1 MFKQT
6 NIIMENKPIEKQ
18 TLRILFLAS
27 DPSNASR
34 LHLGKELQSVRDKLD
49 DNLHFEIKDHLATKP
64 NDVMNEIM
72 NYKPHI
78 VHFSGH
84 GNETGELCFEDEQ
97 GKAKSMPP
105 EALASLFRLATDHVK
120 CVIVNTCY
128 AEKQANAIAQY
139 VPVVIG
145 TKKEISDDAAFNF
158 STGFYTALEPDL
170 SQNSLNKAFNLGCIA
185 IQFDGNLQEHLTPV
199 LIFGSP
205 EVRFSSEVDTA
216 FSSIQNPKGYAV
228 KTLIKGLTYTGRNM
242 GLSELVVKKILDD
255 KIWKMEAY
263 NDSIAEYEKNLK
275 EILRDEFPLSD
286 SSKSALSHLQ
296 NGLGLTAEDVKTIQE
311 RILNDPKIGSAY
323 SWFDRGTGQA
333 QLQNFEKAI
342 EYHSKAIEKN
352 PEYSGALAGRGTCYS
367 RLGDFQAA
375 IEDYNSAIKYNKN
388 WELSY
393 NLSSTYFDRGLAYFD
408 ILPKIDENIT
418 KAKADWAK
426 SIELNPNEGNA
437 YYNRGLANQHL
448 REFNDAIED
457 FKKSLEFETTNRSK
471 SITGIIKC
479 YSELGKPKEIE
490 YWSNEALKLLGKE
503 PKTLPDDQ
511 GDNNLN

>member
-1 MFKQT
+1 MFQQT
-6 NIIMENKPIEKQ
+6 FNTMENKPMEKQ
-18 TLRILFLAS
+18 ILRILFLTS

-34 LHLGKELQSVRDKLD
+34 LHLGRELQSVRNKLAG
-49 DNLHFEIKDHLATKP
+49 NYHFEIKDHQATKP

-84 GNETGELCFEDEQ
+84 GYDTGELCFEDEQ
-97 GKAKSMPP
+97 GKAKAIPP

-128 AEKQANAIAQY
+128 AEKQARAIAEY

-145 TKKEISDDAAFNF
+145 TKKEMSDDAAINF

-199 LIFGSP
+199 LLFGSP
-205 EVRFSSEVDTA
+205 EVRFSSEVDSA
-216 FSSIQNPKGYAV
+216 FSTIINPKGYAV
-228 KTLIKGLTYTGRNM
+228 KTLIKGLSLSGMKM
-242 GLSELVVKKILDD
+242 GLSEQVVKKIIDN
-255 KIWKMEAY
+255 KVWKLEYY
-263 NDSIAEYEKNLK
+263 NDSILEYETNLK

-286 SSKSALSHLQ
+286 ASLLALSHLQ
-296 NGLGLTAEDVKTIQE
+296 SGLSLTNEDVKNIKD
-311 RILNDPKIGSAY
+311 RILSDPKIDSAY
-323 SWFDRGTGQA
+323 AWFDRGSGQA
-333 QLQNFEKAI
+333 QLKNFEKAI
-342 EYHSKAIEKN
+342 EYYSKAIEKN
-352 PEYSGALAGRGTCYS
+352 EEYSGAYAGRGTCYS
-367 RLGDFQAA
+367 KINDYPSA
-375 IEDYNSAIKYNKN
+375 IDNYDNAIKYNKN

-408 ILPKIDENIT
+408 MLPKIDDNIAQAKKDWT
-418 KAKADWAK
+418 KA
-426 SIELNPNEGNA
+426 IELNPHEGNA

-448 REFNDAIED
+448 RKFDDAIDD
-457 FKKSLEFETTNRSK
+457 FKKSLEFPATNKSK
-471 SITGIIKC
+471 SITGMIKC

-490 YWSNEALKLLGKE
+490 YWSNEALKLLGSSANAIS
-503 PKTLPDDQ
+503 DDQ
-511 GDNNLN
+511 PDK

>member
-1 MFKQT
+1 
-6 NIIMENKPIEKQ
+6 MENKPIEKQ

-34 LHLGKELQSVRDKLD
+34 LHLGKELQAVRNKLAG
-49 DNLHFEIKDHLATKP
+49 NPHFEIKDHQATKP

-84 GNETGELCFEDEQ
+84 GYDTGELCFEDEQ
-97 GKAKSMPP
+97 GKAKAIPP

-128 AEKQANAIAQY
+128 AEKQAKAIAEY

-145 TKKEISDDAAFNF
+145 TKKEMSDESAVNF

-170 SQNSLNKAFNLGCIA
+170 SQNSLHKAFNLGCIA
-185 IQFDGNLQEHLTPV
+185 IQFDGNLQEHLTPI

-205 EVRFSSEVDTA
+205 EVRFTSEVDMA
-216 FSSIQNPKGYAV
+216 FSTILNPKGYAV
-228 KTLIKGLTYTGRNM
+228 KTLISGLTLTGRKM
-242 GLSELVVKKILDD
+242 GLSEQVVKKIIDN
-255 KIWKMEAY
+255 KIWKLEYY
-263 NDSIAEYEKNLK
+263 NDSILEYENNLK

-286 SSKSALSHLQ
+286 ASLNALSHLQ
-296 NGLGLTAEDVKTIQE
+296 NGLNLSNEDVKAIRD
-311 RILNDPKIGSAY
+311 RILSDPKIDSAY
-323 SWFDRGTGQA
+323 SWFDRGSGQA
-333 QLQNFEKAI
+333 QLKNYSKAI
-342 EYHSKAIEKN
+342 EYYSKAIEKN
-352 PEYSGALAGRGTCYS
+352 EEYSGAYAGRATCYS
-367 RLGDFQAA
+367 RINELEKAV
-375 IEDYNSAIKYNKN
+375 EDYTQAIKFNKN

-408 ILPKIDENIT
+408 MLSKEDENIA
-418 KAKADWAK
+418 KAKKDWSK
-426 SIELNPNEGNA
+426 SIELNPHEGNA
-437 YYNRGLANQHL
+437 FYNRGLANQHL
-448 REFNDAIED
+448 RNFDDAVED
-457 FKKSLEFETTNRSK
+457 FKKSLEFEATNKSK

-490 YWSNEALKLLGKE
+490 YWSNEALKLLGSS
-503 PKTLPDDQ
+503 PNAISDDQ
-511 GDNNLN
+511 SGK

>member
-1 MFKQT
+1 
-6 NIIMENKPIEKQ
+6 MENTPIEKQ

-34 LHLGKELQSVRDKLD
+34 LHLGKELQSVRNKLVG
-49 DNLHFEIKDHLATKP
+49 NQNFEIKDHLATKP

-84 GNETGELCFEDEQ
+84 GFETGELCFENDRGE
-97 GKAKSMPP
+97 AKVIPP

-128 AEKQANAIAQY
+128 AEKQAKAIAEY

-170 SQNSLNKAFNLGCIA
+170 SQNSLHKAFNLGCIA
-185 IQFDGNLQEHLTPV
+185 IQFDGNLEEHLTPI

-205 EVRFSSEVDTA
+205 EVRFSSEVDSA
-216 FSSIQNPKGYAV
+216 FSSIVNPKGYAV
-228 KTLIKGLTYTGRNM
+228 KTLIKGLSLTGKKM
-242 GLSELVVKKILDD
+242 GLSDEIVTKIIDD
-255 KIWKMEAY
+255 KIWRLEY
-263 NDSIAEYEKNLK
+263 HNDSILEYENNLK
-275 EILRDEFPLSD
+275 EILRDEFPLSE
-286 SSKSALSHLQ
+286 SSMIALSHLQ
-296 NGLGLTAEDVKTIQE
+296 NGLNLSNEDVKAIQD
-311 RILNDPKIGSAY
+311 RILSDPKIDSAY
-323 SWFDRGTGQA
+323 SWFDRGSGQA
-333 QLQNFEKAI
+333 QLINYEKAI
-342 EYHSKAIEKN
+342 EYYSKAIEKN
-352 PEYSGALAGRGTCYS
+352 NEYSGAFAGRGTCYS
-367 RLGDFQAA
+367 RINEFQLAIDDFNNA
-375 IEDYNSAIKYNKN
+375 IQFNIN

-408 ILPKIDENIT
+408 ILPKEDENVIL
-418 KAKADWAK
+418 AKKDWTK
-426 SIELNPNEGNA
+426 SIELNPREGNA
-437 YYNRGLANQHL
+437 FYNRGLANQDL
-448 REFNDAIED
+448 REFDDAIDD
-457 FKKSLEFETTNRSK
+457 FKKSLEFEQTNKSK

-490 YWSNEALKLLGKE
+490 YWSNEALKLLGKAPIISNGE
-503 PKTLPDDQ
+503 E
-511 GDNNLN
+511 GE